1 MSLKPT
7 LRELINQT
15 DLSVNDE
22 QIDKFI
28 QFVELIVKWNKAY
41 NLSSIKQ
48 PEEMLVKHIM
58 DSIAVAPFVTAQ
70 KNIDVGTGPGLPGI
84 PLAIMH
90 PDKQFTLVDSLGK
103 RVRFVK
109 QAVFELKLTNVTPM
123 QARIEDVTSNDF
135 DCVMSRAF
143 ASLTDFVSISEHL
156 LTRDG
161 FFLALKGQLQNDE
174 ISLLPEEFSVA
185 QVTPLLV
192 PSLNGK
198 RHLLKIIR
206 R

>member
-143 ASLTDFVSISEHL
+143 ASLADFVSISEHL
-156 LTRDG
+156 LTKDG

>member
-1 MSLKPT
+1 MSLKST

-15 DLSVNDE
+15 DLSVTNE

-109 QAVFELKLTNVTPM
+109 QAVFELNLTNVTPL
-123 QARIEDVTSNDF
+123 QARIEAVTSNDF

-143 ASLTDFVSISEHL
+143 ASLADFVNLSEHL
-156 LTRDG
+156 LTKDG